1 MSSPESES
9 NIQPDIQNAT
19 ELADAYLGNVSESA
33 DVARRVMQ
41 AQRAD
46 RCLEVEIG
54 QGDRAKGRILTQTAN
69 GYAVGIVKGR
79 DWLLRDG
86 DVLSTGGGGG
96 GGASDKFVLVSLAA
110 QRVMALRV
118 ENGVE
123 NRAIALMHLGH
134 TLGNQHWPVTAR
146 GETLYVELVSDAV
159 QMENTL
165 QKVAD
170 TLGVKG
176 LRISIETLSSDRAI
190 DFSRGHSH

>member
-9 NIQPDIQNAT
+9 HIQNAT

-54 QGDRAKGRILTQTAN
+54 QGDRAKGRILTQTAE
-69 GYAVGIVKGR
+69 GCAVGIVKGR

-86 DVLSTGGGGG
+86 DVLST
-96 GGASDKFVLVSLAA
+96 ASDKFVLVSLAA

-118 ENGVE
+118 EEGVE

-134 TLGNQHWPVTAR
+134 TLGNQHWPVTAK
-146 GETLYVELVSDAV
+146 GETLYVELVAEAA

-176 LRISIETLSSDRAI
+176 LRISLETLSSDRAI
-190 DFSRGHSH
+190 DFSKGHSH